1 MKIYVGVV
9 EFNNYESEVV
19 AVGTIE
25 ETVKKNSFMKYDET
39 IMNCLGIEV
48 WENDEFIENHIY
60 VEKDIKEYFEK
71 E

>member
-19 AVGTIE
+19 AVGTVE
-25 ETVKKNSFMKYDET
+25 ETVKRNSFMKYDET
-39 IMNCLGIEV
+39 IMSCISVEV
-48 WENDEFIENHIY
+48 WENDKFIENHIY
-60 VEKDIKEYFEK
+60 VEKNIKEYFGK

>member
-1 MKIYVGVV
+1 MTIYVGVV

-19 AVGTIE
+19 AVGIIE

-39 IMNCLGIEV
+39 IMNCLSIEV
-48 WENDEFIENHIY
+48 WKNDEFIENHIY
-60 VEKDIKEYFEK
+60 VEKDIKEYFGK